1 MRTRSTSK
9 LINDINEDID
19 QNSKPE
25 TEIGSVSEKDI
36 NPINSRHWK
45 TPSKLYYQRPTAL
58 DLLLEERGENNFKSF
73 SVNNICEWNIDAQTK
88 YNIMNTL
95 QHMTM
100 VVTAYQT
107 SHECSEETIIDILVA
122 GFSDQLKGWCD
133 NYLTNDEK

>member
-45 TPSKLYYQRPTAL
+45 TPSMY
-58 DLLLEERGENNFKSF
+58 S
-73 SVNNICEWNIDAQTK
+73 QT
-88 YNIMNTL
+88 L
-95 QHMTM
+95 P
-100 VVTAYQT
+100 
-107 SHECSEETIIDILVA
+107 
-122 GFSDQLKGWCD
+122 LKGVI
-133 NYLTNDEK
+133 KI